1 VKDSRLVHELAPLEG
16 QIEKARQKH
25 EALEGELRAVE
36 AELGKFSVD
45 RQRFDALRDVC
56 NALDKLGELDA
67 SKLFWEGIAG
77 VKDAAGHA
85 EQARGR
91 IARFE
96 GKISGVLEK
105 QRSLQEQ
112 IKQSLGRMEFLRE
125 EVRSAHDREER
136 RKEEFVLE
144 REVSFVPYHAMVMPW
159 SKGGESEI
167 RFRRAIH
174 VALLVCLALGG
185 PISLIHVPLPDRSNT
200 VVEIPERLVQLV
212 KEEMPKPPP
221 VQKPVPKAEKEE
233 PKKAKEE
240 TKPKPEEQK
249 PEQPPKV
256 AALENET
263 VAARQKAETV
273 GVMKFKN
280 AFADLMKEAS
290 VAKIGTEARLSHQN
304 TGAKGRAMGQ
314 RSLVAMQATDAF
326 SGGIGSAGVSRNVG
340 NGNADRLGGGVSFT
354 RVESSIAGLEE
365 SARPIQEGVAAGRTD
380 EEIQIIFDRYKAA
393 LYRIYNQELR
403 RDPTLRGRILMRI
416 TIEPDGEVSIC
427 KMESTDLA
435 SPELV
440 AKILERIKKFN
451 FGPKENVQKLTI
463 LYPIDFFPAG

>member
-1 VKDSRLVHELAPLEG
+1 VNDSRLVHELAPLAG

-25 EALEGELRAVE
+25 EALEGQLRTVE
-36 AELGKFSVD
+36 AELSKFSDD
-45 RQRFDALRDVC
+45 RQRFGALRDVC
-56 NALDKLGELDA
+56 NALDKLGELNA
-67 SKLFWEGIAG
+67 SKLFWEGVPGI
-77 VKDAAGHA
+77 KDAAGHA
-85 EQARGR
+85 EQVRSR

-112 IKQSLGRMEFLRE
+112 IKQCLGQMEFLQE
-125 EVRSAHDREER
+125 EVRAAYDREER

-144 REVSFVPYHAMVMPW
+144 REISSVPYRAMVMPW

-167 RFRRAIH
+167 RFRRAVH
-174 VALLVCLALGG
+174 AALLVSLVLGG
-185 PISLIHVPLPDRSNT
+185 PISLINVPLPDRSSPE
-200 VVEIPERLVQLV
+200 VEIPKRLVQLV

-221 VQKPVPKAEKEE
+221 VQKPVPKTEKEE

-240 TKPKPEEQK
+240 TKPKPEEIK
-249 PEQPPKV
+249 PEEPPKV
-256 AALENET
+256 AAIENKT
-263 VAARQKAETV
+263 MAAREKAESI

-290 VAKIGTEARLSHQN
+290 VAKVGAEAHLSHQN
-304 TGAKGRAMGQ
+304 AGAKGRAIGQ
-314 RSLVAMQATDAF
+314 RSLVAMQANDAF
-326 SGGIGSAGVSRNVG
+326 SGGIGNAGVSRNVG
-340 NGNADRLGGGVSFT
+340 KGNADRLGGGVSFT

-365 SARPIQEGVAAGRTD
+365 SSRPIQEGVAAGRTD
-380 EEIQIIFDRYKAA
+380 EEIQIIFDRYKAS

-416 TIEPDGEVSIC
+416 TIEPDGEVSLC
-427 KMESTDLA
+427 KADSTDLG

-440 AKILERIKKFN
+440 AKILERIRRFN
-451 FGPKENVQKLTI
+451 FGPKEGVQALTI